1 MKPSGI
7 LITTM
12 LLFTLGLPVVAEAT
26 TTEVLPS
33 TIQLIGDAKELAFTE
48 TGEPGFL
55 YTDKFLPGETL
66 ERTLTIRNE
75 KNVPFRLSFS
85 VERTSDVIPE
95 IDLFDQLDI
104 TIYDPDT
111 KQTLC
116 TGMIENCDDRQL
128 YAILQ
133 PGDVR
138 NLKMIVTFNKEAGNE
153 YKNKVA
159 QYEWIF
165 DAVVEPT
172 TTTITKKPIF
182 TTSSSLVNTG
192 LFALEMTALGA
203 VLFAGGRY
211 LSKRKK

>member
-1 MKPSGI
+1 MK
-7 LITTM
+7 LINVLVTTM
-12 LLFTLGLPVVAEAT
+12 LFFTVSVPVIAKA

-75 KNVPFRLSFS
+75 KNVPFRLSFT

-111 KQTLC
+111 KETLC
-116 TGMIENCDDRQL
+116 TGVVENCDNRQL
-128 YAILQ
+128 YAVLK

-138 NLKMIVTFNKEAGNE
+138 NLKMTVTFNKDAGNE
-153 YKNKVA
+153 YKNKAA
-159 QYEWIF
+159 QFEWIF

-172 TTTITKKPIF
+172 PPVEKPNKPII
-182 TTSSSLVNTG
+182 TTGNPLVNTG
-192 LFALEMTALGA
+192 LFALEMTAVGA

-211 LSKRKK
+211 LTKRKK